1 MSPGEGRD
9 VSGPFVEGSNGPE
22 APGFLLWRVTLG
34 WQRAMRA
41 ALAPFGLTHVQYV
54 LLSSLRWLETS
65 AGPPSQQ
72 RLAEHAGTDPMM
84 TSQVVRRLVA
94 RSLVARGVDPADARV
109 HLLSL
114 SADGAALVGS
124 ASVAVESAD
133 RAYFAALGSSSD
145 SFVRGLTR
153 LL

>member
-1 MSPGEGRD
+1 MSRSEGRE

-22 APGFLLWRVTLG
+22 TPGFLLWRVTLG
-34 WQRAMRA
+34 WQRAMRVS
-41 ALAPFGLTHVQYV
+41 LAPFGLTHVQYV
-54 LLSSLRWLETS
+54 LLSSLRRLETG
-65 AGPPSQQ
+65 GPPSQQ

-94 RSLVARGVDPADARV
+94 RGVVSRAVDPSDARV

-114 SADGAALVGS
+114 SPDGVALVG
-124 ASVAVESAD
+124 AAGEAVSSAD
-133 RAYFAALGSSSD
+133 RAYFAALGSSCD
-145 SFVRGLTR
+145 DFVRGLTR